1 MTMNEN
7 SLEEDFLAKIVE
19 DLSDEQ
25 RQKLQTMLLGVGGGQ
40 PEEPQQPKPQQPQTR
55 EIDELTESLLRNF
68 DDKTLRRRAADELTK
83 AICSSSPPQI
93 VEDENH
99 EIDERIDELTGQL
112 NELASAHS
120 FGYQGIVRRQK
131 ISDELAALV
140 QQKQRKAQRTAPLP
154 VVMPDNCS
162 RHVGTFPASVGSKGG
177 K

>member
-1 MTMNEN
+1 MTMEN

-25 RQKLQTMLLGVGGGQ
+25 KQKLQAMLLGVGGGQ
-40 PEEPQQPKPQQPQTR
+40 PEEPQQPQTR

-68 DDKTLRRRAADELTK
+68 DDKTMRRRAADELTE

-93 VEDENH
+93 VEDEN

-120 FGYQGIVRRQK
+120 LGYQGIARRQK
-131 ISDELAALV
+131 ISEELAALV

-162 RHVGTFPASVGSKGG
+162 RHVGTFPASVGRKGG